1 MNLQVKGKVVPVST
15 STSQISKPWLNYP
28 LVPQSVGQR
37 SGNHTLHAYTHIA
50 INYACVVCVSVL
62 GNEDNLQTL
71 VSSGSQVVTSTGV
84 LSSMGRTLDLSKL
97 TVLTSGTGAG
107 GKSIVGATSGGN
119 VVMLAESPHTT
130 STSSVLVPLSG
141 VSSSPITILPFGTTA
156 TTRTTSE
163 VNSAGHCL
171 TVVSKMGA
179 SSPSRQTFTPQQ
191 MKMTGPKLTT
201 YTVPSG
207 HLKRQD
213 SSVAAPKP
221 PKIGRMLDTPSPA
234 TLEEEEDDA
243 LTPAKILELP
253 IIFAK
258 DDDTLFTG
266 NKAEPQVLSTPI
278 VVPID
283 ASAAEGGA
291 SSVLTTGDTISFP
304 LEDDVT
310 DQMSSFINPAA
321 AAVSPQNVVLI
332 KSGNSREKV
341 NTLGGRPVLQKTQ
354 RILHTIGKMAT
365 QKKPLSNQSAGLKYT
380 KIILTNRHPSLKVG
394 GQESDNGNELSVVRN
409 KMEGI
414 ELEATTDVSKQSSV
428 CIDNTGME
436 DMDIG
441 H

>member
-15 STSQISKPWLNYP
+15 TTSQISKPWRNYP
-28 LVPQSVGQR
+28 LVPQFVGQR
-37 SGNHTLHAYTHIA
+37 SDNHTLHAYTHIA
-50 INYACVVCVSVL
+50 INDACVVCVSVL

-71 VSSGSQVVTSTGV
+71 VSNGSQVVASTRV

-107 GKSIVGATSGGN
+107 GKSIVGAASGGN

-130 STSSVLVPLSG
+130 SSSSVLVPLSG
-141 VSSSPITILPFGTTA
+141 VSPSPITILPFGTTS

-163 VNSAGHCL
+163 VNSAGQCL
-171 TVVSKMGA
+171 TVVPKISA
-179 SSPSRQTFTPQQ
+179 SSPSRQTFTQQQ

-207 HLKRQD
+207 HLKRPD

-221 PKIGRMLDTPSPA
+221 PKIGKMLDTPSPA

-258 DDDTLFTG
+258 DDDSIFTG
-266 NKAEPQVLSTPI
+266 NKSEPEVLSTPI

-310 DQMSSFINPAA
+310 DQMSSFIKPA
-321 AAVSPQNVVLI
+321 AAVSGQNVVLI

-365 QKKPLSNQSAGLKYT
+365 QKKPISNQSAGLKYT

-394 GQESDNGNELSVVRN
+394 GQESDNSNELSVVRN

-414 ELEATTDVSKQSSV
+414 ELEATTDVTKQSSV
-428 CIDNTGME
+428 CIANTGME

>member
-1 MNLQVKGKVVPVST
+1 
-15 STSQISKPWLNYP
+15 
-28 LVPQSVGQR
+28 
-37 SGNHTLHAYTHIA
+37 
-50 INYACVVCVSVL
+50 
-62 GNEDNLQTL
+62 
-71 VSSGSQVVTSTGV
+71 
-84 LSSMGRTLDLSKL
+84 
-97 TVLTSGTGAG
+97 
-107 GKSIVGATSGGN
+107 
-119 VVMLAESPHTT
+119 
-130 STSSVLVPLSG
+130 
-141 VSSSPITILPFGTTA
+141 
-156 TTRTTSE
+156 
-163 VNSAGHCL
+163 
-171 TVVSKMGA
+171 
-179 SSPSRQTFTPQQ
+179 
-191 MKMTGPKLTT
+191 
-201 YTVPSG
+201 
-207 HLKRQD
+207 
-213 SSVAAPKP
+213 
-221 PKIGRMLDTPSPA
+221 
-234 TLEEEEDDA
+234 
-243 LTPAKILELP
+243 
-253 IIFAK
+253 
-258 DDDTLFTG
+258 
-266 NKAEPQVLSTPI
+266 
-278 VVPID
+278 
-283 ASAAEGGA
+283 
-291 SSVLTTGDTISFP
+291 LTTGDTISFP